1 MNFSLTRP
9 ELLALPLNI
18 HRTSVMGEPANW
30 ETRQNKF
37 ETRDSRDAGGPLVLP
52 RARCLV
58 LVRSWPAG
66 GMRRYAAAETLTG
79 LFAGITSFASRGKEN
94 RRAGIR
100 RAIFGATLKIR
111 QRVEEEEEEEEE
123 DGKEEAGVKAKAKE
137 GEEGEGE
144 EEEEEEEIRMV
155 PP

>member
-1 MNFSLTRP
+1 MSPTLDNET
-9 ELLALPLNI
+9 ELAIAEITERVLITLD
-18 HRTSVMGEPANW
+18 
-30 ETRQNKF
+30 KF

-94 RRAGIR
+94 RSLL
-100 RAIFGATLKIR
+100 TLFA
-111 QRVEEEEEEEEE
+111 EL
-123 DGKEEAGVKAKAKE
+123 
-137 GEEGEGE
+137 
-144 EEEEEEEIRMV
+144 V
-155 PP
+155 PYELSLHHRDKKRYPVVRDCKK

>member
-1 MNFSLTRP
+1 MSFSLRRP

-18 HRTSVMGEPANW
+18 HRISVMGEPANW
-30 ETRQNKF
+30 ETRQSTVMSLTNRHKF

-94 RRAGIR
+94 R
-100 RAIFGATLKIR
+100 FGFVYLYTLFAELIPYELSLHHRDKKR
-111 QRVEEEEEEEEE
+111 YPVVR
-123 DGKEEAGVKAKAKE
+123 DCKK
-137 GEEGEGE
+137 
-144 EEEEEEEIRMV
+144 
-155 PP
+155 

>member
-1 MNFSLTRP
+1 M
-9 ELLALPLNI
+9 
-18 HRTSVMGEPANW
+18 
-30 ETRQNKF
+30 RQRLGRRVLITLDKF

-94 RRAGIR
+94 RR
-100 RAIFGATLKIR
+100 
-111 QRVEEEEEEEEE
+111 
-123 DGKEEAGVKAKAKE
+123 
-137 GEEGEGE
+137 
-144 EEEEEEEIRMV
+144 
-155 PP
+155 

>member
-1 MNFSLTRP
+1 MSFSLTRP

-123 DGKEEAGVKAKAKE
+123 KEEVGKEEAGVKAKA
-137 GEEGEGE
+137 EEGEG